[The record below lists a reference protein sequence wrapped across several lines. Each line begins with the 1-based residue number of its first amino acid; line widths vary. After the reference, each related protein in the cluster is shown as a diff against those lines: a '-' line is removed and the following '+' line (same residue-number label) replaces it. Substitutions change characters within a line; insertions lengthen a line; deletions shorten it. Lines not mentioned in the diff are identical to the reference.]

1 MDRRL
6 NDCFYYD
13 SSYFLF
19 DLFVVEP
26 TGMFVID
33 NKHLIK
39 IGLWFDEHKQKQIEF
54 LFCKLIAGH
63 VWRSPQLRNS
73 TQRKL

>member
-39 IGLWFDEHKQKQIEF
+39 IGL
-54 LFCKLIAGH
+54 
-63 VWRSPQLRNS
+63 
-73 TQRKL
+73 